1 MRGFRLDG
9 NGGLVEVVEIA
20 QNRAG
25 EPVIPAGVFV
35 SPDIPEAMT
44 LAEGQ
49 KLVLVD
55 GQWQVME
62 DHIGEKYWL
71 PGDEYG
77 TDAHV
82 MEAYGPLP
90 EGASTTEPAA
100 PTAQELWLKEIS
112 GKSSEELRSWLYSTC
127 RYRFLDDDLGK
138 GKDES
143 VPMCLVEG
151 KAMTV
156 DEASQDWLRYVGDN
170 DEIAQEAMAQKIA
183 AKAYIRDAVAAYGKE
198 D

>member
-9 NGGLVEVVEIA
+9 NWGLLEVVEIA
-20 QNRAG
+20 QNRNG
-25 EPVIPAGVFV
+25 DPMIPAGVFI
-35 SPDIPEAMT
+35 SPDLPELVT

-55 GQWQVME
+55 DQWQVLE
-62 DHIGEKYWL
+62 DHTGEKYWL

-77 TDAHV
+77 TEAHV
-82 MEAYGPLP
+82 MSGYGPLP
-90 EGASTTEPAA
+90 DGATTTPPAEP
-100 PTAQELWLKEIS
+100 TGQEIWLKEIS
-112 GKSSEELRSWLYSTC
+112 SRSREELRSWLYSTC
-127 RYRFLDDDLGK
+127 RYRFVDDDLGK

-143 VPMCLVEG
+143 TPMCMVQG

-170 DEIAQEAMAQKIA
+170 DEIAHEAMSQKIA
-183 AKAYIRDAVAAYGKE
+183 AKTYIRDVVSAYE
-198 D
+198 EE